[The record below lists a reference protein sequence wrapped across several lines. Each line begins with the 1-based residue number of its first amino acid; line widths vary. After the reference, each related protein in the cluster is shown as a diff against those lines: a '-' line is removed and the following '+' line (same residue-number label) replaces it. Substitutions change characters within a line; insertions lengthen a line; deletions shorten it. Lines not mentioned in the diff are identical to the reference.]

1 MTPLATLRRLLK
13 KAAPIAATRDLL
25 ARLRTSREGVGAV
38 EFALIVPILLIIY
51 LMAFEITVAISMTRK
66 VSHATSDI
74 ADLVTQKTTVD
85 KTYLGTMS
93 NVAAAII
100 APYSASN
107 LTLKISG
114 IAIDATPTAKIQW
127 SWQSNG
133 TVPYPAGSTVSIP
146 SDLLIPNSFIVH
158 AEISM
163 PYSLLLYL
171 PGLSGTSMK
180 SLTIKKDYYYRQRV
194 GDSITCSNC

>member
-1 MTPLATLRRLLK
+1 MSPLAAVHRLLK
-13 KAAPIAATRDLL
+13 KAAPAAAARGML
-25 ARLRTSREGVGAV
+25 ARFGASREGVGAV

-51 LMAFEITVAISMTRK
+51 LMSFEITVAISMTRK
-66 VSHATSDI
+66 VSHATSDV

-85 KTYLGTMS
+85 KTYLATMS
-93 NVAAAII
+93 NVAAAIM
-100 APYSASN
+100 APYSATN

-114 IAIDATPTAKIQW
+114 IAIDSTPTAKVQW
-127 SWQSNG
+127 SWQNNG
-133 TVPYPAGSTVSIP
+133 TVPYTAGSTISIP

-158 AEISM
+158 AEMSL

-171 PGLSGTSMK
+171 PGLSGTSTK
-180 SLTIKKDYYYRQRV
+180 SLTIKKDFYYRQRV